1 MRTNDYQLLTTNLK
15 KGMEE
20 EKEPIIAL
28 ELTINEVNLLFQALG
43 DRPFN
48 EVFELIGKI
57 NEQAG
62 NQLTISPEVSSE
74 TSKTS
79 SVNDD
84 K

>member
-1 MRTNDYQLLTTNLK
+1 
-15 KGMEE
+15 MEE
-20 EKEPIIAL
+20 ETDPIITL

-43 DRPFN
+43 NRPFN

-62 NQLTISPEVSSE
+62 NQLTISPEEFSE
-74 TSKTS
+74 TSKTR
-79 SVNDD
+79 SVDDD